1 MNDLIVGRNNPGAH
15 SEDDLIEIT
24 KGILLDTKTDL
35 SGVNTLSIP
44 LSELSTLGATV
55 STLLPSFRTVM
66 ETTSFASGGL
76 YRVANAVA
84 GDTLKAASNG
94 NFWGAMKT
102 ADGTSKFAQ
111 LQQVGTVTGSSTTV
125 MPINPAII
133 LMAVALHSV
142 EKQLGNIV
150 DMEKQILSFLE
161 NEKQSEIEADV
172 EMLTGMITKYKYNW
186 DNGQF
191 ITSNHKLTLDMQ
203 RTARKNMIAYQ
214 KNVSEI
220 VAAKKLLIGQTKV
233 NQTLREMVRK
243 FKYYRLSLYC
253 YSLASLLEILLS
265 GNFSEENINTSASE
279 IERLSSEYRDFFE
292 KGSAHIERL
301 SKVAVESN
309 LLKGV
314 GVTTSAAG
322 KLIGSI
328 PKVRDGQVDEFLQK
342 KGETMRS
349 TAIEAERDIVNAFS
363 AVNNPNTRGLLNNMR
378 DMAMIYNHTEAICF
392 DQHKLYLITD

>member
-1 MNDLIVGRNNPGAH
+1 MNDLTVGNNCLEAH
-15 SEDDLIEIT
+15 SEEGLIEVT
-24 KGILLDTKTDL
+24 KGILFDTKTDL
-35 SGVNTLSIP
+35 SCANALSIP
-44 LSELSTLGATV
+44 LSELSTLGAAV
-55 STLLPSFRTVM
+55 SSLLPSFRTVTQ
-66 ETTSFASGGL
+66 TTSLASGGL

-102 ADGTSKFAQ
+102 ADGASKFAQ
-111 LQQVGTVTGSSTTV
+111 LQQVGSVTGSSTAI

-142 EKQLGNIV
+142 EKQLGNIA

-186 DNGQF
+186 DNEHF
-191 ITSNHKLTLDMQ
+191 LTSNHKLALDIQ
-203 RTARKNMIAYQ
+203 RTARKNMLAYQ

-220 VAAKKLLIGQTKV
+220 VSTKKLLIGQSKV
-233 NQTLREMVRK
+233 NQTLQVMVKK

-265 GNFSEENINTSASE
+265 GNFSEENINSSVSE
-279 IERLSSEYRDFFE
+279 IERLSREYRDYFE
-292 KGSAHIERL
+292 KGSAYMERI
-301 SKVAVESN
+301 SKFAVESN

-349 TAIEAERDIVNAFS
+349 TAIETERDIVNAFS

-378 DMAMIYNHTEAICF
+378 DMTMIYNHTEAICF
-392 DQHKLYLITD
+392 DQHKVYLITD